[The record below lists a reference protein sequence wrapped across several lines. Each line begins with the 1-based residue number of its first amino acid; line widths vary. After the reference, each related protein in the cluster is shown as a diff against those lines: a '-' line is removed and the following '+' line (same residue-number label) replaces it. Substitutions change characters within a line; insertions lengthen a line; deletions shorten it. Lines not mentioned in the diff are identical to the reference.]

1 MLKNAVLVFYQAGL
15 RTEALKIYNEL
26 RKQHPTFEEFKVPLE
41 QFAKNRIVEELDGL
55 GITDASEQIVS
66 LLINAYGLYA
76 VADDNAASANEQLS
90 QQVWDYYKAKYG
102 DNERID
108 LPPMRILKWFAL
120 NQFLNS
126 EAYPLYIR
134 QGLLTRIQREKPEL
148 FKELQQAGE
157 EMRQQVEQYQK
168 TQKQ

>member
-15 RTEALKIYNEL
+15 RTEAQKIYNEL
-26 RKQHPTFEEFKVPLE
+26 RKQHPTFEEFKVPLD

-55 GITDASEQIVS
+55 GINDASEQIVS

-76 VADDNAASANEQLS
+76 VADDNAASANEGLA
-90 QQVWDYYKAKYG
+90 QQVWNYYKAKYG
-102 DNERID
+102 DSERID

-126 EAYPLYIR
+126 DAYPLYIR
-134 QGLLTRIQREKPEL
+134 QGLLARIQRERPEL